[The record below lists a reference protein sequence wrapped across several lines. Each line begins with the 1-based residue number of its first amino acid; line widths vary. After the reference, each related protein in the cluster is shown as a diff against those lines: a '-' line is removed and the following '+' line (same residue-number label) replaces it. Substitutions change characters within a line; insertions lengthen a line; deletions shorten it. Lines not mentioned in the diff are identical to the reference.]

1 MISENSK
8 NLLSKV
14 QVHSGNKLKYLVELE
29 YVIDLS
35 GYPKDSAILDKI
47 IFTGKYLTGLK
58 TIFSKEIIE
67 EKSKQNILSE
77 FGANIELLIFS
88 LSELLKSR
96 EDEIVMSFR
105 KKFLDNTSDSLK
117 NLNGFIEDLA
127 SVKNYFNDLR

>member
-8 NLLSKV
+8 ILLSRV
-14 QVHSGNKLKYLVELE
+14 QVHSGNKLKYLTELE
-29 YVIDLS
+29 YIIDLS
-35 GYPKDSAILDKI
+35 GYPTDSAILDKI

-58 TIFSKEIIE
+58 TIFSKEIID

-77 FGANIELLIFS
+77 FVTNIELLIFN
-88 LSELLKSR
+88 LSELLISG

-105 KKFLDNTSDSLK
+105 KKFLDNTSDALK

-127 SVKNYFNDLR
+127 IVKNYFNDLR

>member
-35 GYPKDSAILDKI
+35 GYPKDSPILDKI

-58 TIFSKEIIE
+58 TVFAKEIIE
-67 EKSKQNILSE
+67 ENSKQKILSE
-77 FGANIELLIFS
+77 FGTNIEFLILD
-88 LSELLKSR
+88 LSELLKSG
-96 EDEIVMSFR
+96 EDEIIMSFR
-105 KKFLDNTSDSLK
+105 KKFLDNTSDALK

-127 SVKNYFNDLR
+127 IVKNYFNDVR